1 MDSRRRRILKNA
13 LDARPL
19 LPQADVQEPSS
30 EIAKMD
36 AWKYLIALFSVLL
49 LTCANS
55 RAETSRKI
63 EIRFCPGSGMRSYPL
78 NAGRELQSV
87 LLQNAAVINHDTT
100 TFKIENMV
108 IELLQSDRIIES
120 RNFAREDIQR
130 VGERSAK
137 LQASGVLQQV
147 GFQFCGTDLIA
158 PSIKLGTT
166 TLAHNQAL
174 LITSQVFAFNG
185 KRDALRV
192 RVRGEADDR
201 PVEVTGSIP
210 IKSEFAKNTYIFPL
224 RGVWFA
230 GNGASFH
237 TPHRWAIPEEFAL
250 DIAKLGDNGLSHKGG
265 GTKFEDY
272 FAYGAEVLAAADGR
286 VISTANDQPEDQSTM
301 QRPDETADAYSMRLQ
316 KEQGE
321 RLAKG
326 AIGLTGNYVLIDHGK
341 NEYSMYAHLQPGSVR
356 VHAGDQVKAGTVIGK
371 LGSSGNSTEPHL
383 HFQVCDKPDP
393 LMCAGVPVN
402 FRNVTVEWAD
412 APRPIQSGDV
422 VTAK

>member
-13 LDARPL
+13 LDAGPL

-87 LLQNAAVINHDTT
+87 LLQNAAVINYDTT

-174 LITSQVFAFNG
+174 LVTSQVFAFNG

-224 RGVWFA
+224 RGVWFV

-250 DIAKLGDNGLSHKGG
+250 DIAKLGDNGLSHKGD

-356 VHAGDQVKAGTVIGK
+356 IHAGDQVKAGTAIGK